1 MWARDS
7 RSLPVAAGRLRSQ
20 DVRQDAGGWAYLKEN
35 LPSETAIPRGS

>member
-1 MWARDS
+1 MWARDF
-7 RSLPVAAGRLRSQ
+7 RSLPVAARRVPPE